1 MFYKYQ
7 KSTTTRRSH
16 YSNGQKQGES
26 LLKLN
31 FPNTILD
38 SRKFQ
43 VLGLELNF
51 TTFKAS
57 QGIIDGFSETFKT
70 KFETFVLKTKDF
82 LRDYFFTFESKH
94 NPLIMMH
101 FLIFNS
107 GSYLNS
113 NIEKAGNWLLCLNSF
128 FLVTEKWYGFYNLES
143 YRLKV

>member
-16 YSNGQKQGES
+16 YSNGQKKGES

-31 FPNTILD
+31 FRNAILD
-38 SRKFQ
+38 SPKFQ

-70 KFETFVLKTKDF
+70 KFETFCLENKGLF
-82 LRDYFFTFESKH
+82 ARLFF
-94 NPLIMMH
+94 H
-101 FLIFNS
+101 F
-107 GSYLNS
+107 
-113 NIEKAGNWLLCLNSF
+113 
-128 FLVTEKWYGFYNLES
+128 
-143 YRLKV
+143 